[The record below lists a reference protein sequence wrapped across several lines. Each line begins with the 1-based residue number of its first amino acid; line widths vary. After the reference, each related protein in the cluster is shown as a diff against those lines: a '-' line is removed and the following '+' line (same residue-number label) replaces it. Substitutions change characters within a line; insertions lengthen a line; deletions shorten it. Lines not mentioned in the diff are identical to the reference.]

1 MKILALIISF
11 IICFTELNAQSLD
24 SVKHITIVT
33 ELQDSMALINNNDI
47 NIINKV
53 FYERDLLDSLN
64 SVDDSLIRKLDLVR
78 INQDNIIRKQKAVIQ
93 NDSLI
98 KIQYQLTIDDRN
110 KIIQD
115 NQKAIKNQKNQKIVW
130 QSTTG
135 ALAVALLVVLLI

>member
-11 IICFTELNAQSLD
+11 MMGFTGLYAQSLD
-24 SVKHITIVT
+24 SLKHVVVVT
-33 ELQDSMALINNNDI
+33 ELQDSMALINNDDI

-64 SVDDSLIRKLDLVR
+64 SVNDSLIRKLDLVR
-78 INQDNIIRKQKAVIQ
+78 INQDDIIRKQKTVIQ

-98 KIQYQLTIDDRN
+98 KIQYKLAIDDRN

-115 NQKAIKNQKNQKIVW
+115 NQKAIKNQKNQKVIW

-135 ALAVALLVVLLI
+135 ALAIALLIVLLI

>member
-24 SVKHITIVT
+24 SLKHITIVT

-53 FYERDLLDSLN
+53 FYEKDLLDSLN
-64 SVDDSLIRKLDLVR
+64 SVNDSLIRKLDLVR

>member
-1 MKILALIISF
+1 MRILALIISF
-11 IICFTELNAQSLD
+11 MMCFTELYAQSLD
-24 SVKHITIVT
+24 SLKHVVVVT

-53 FYERDLLDSLN
+53 FHERNILDSLN
-64 SVDDSLIRKLDLVR
+64 SVNDSLIRKLDLVR
-78 INQDNIIRKQKAVIQ
+78 INQDNIIQKQKAVIQ

-98 KIQYQLTIDDRN
+98 KIQYKLAIDDRN

-115 NQKAIKNQKNQKIVW
+115 NQKAIKNQKNQKVIW

-135 ALAVALLVVLLI
+135 ALAIALLVVLLI

>member
-11 IICFTELNAQSLD
+11 IMCFTELNAQSLD
-24 SVKHITIVT
+24 SLKHITIVT

-64 SVDDSLIRKLDLVR
+64 SVNDSLIRKLDLVR

-98 KIQYQLTIDDRN
+98 KIQYKLAIDDRN

-135 ALAVALLVVLLI
+135 ALAIVLLVVLLI

>member
-1 MKILALIISF
+1 MKIFALIIGF
-11 IICFTELNAQSLD
+11 IICFTGLNAQSLD
-24 SVKHITIVT
+24 SLKHITIVT
-33 ELQDSMALINNNDI
+33 ELQDSMALINNDDI

-64 SVDDSLIRKLDLVR
+64 SVNDSLIRKLDLVR

-98 KIQYQLTIDDRN
+98 KIQYKLAIDDRN

-115 NQKAIKNQKNQKIVW
+115 NRKAIKNQKNQKIIW

-135 ALAVALLVVLLI
+135 ALAIALLVVLLI

>member
-1 MKILALIISF
+1 MLALIISF
-11 IICFTELNAQSLD
+11 MMCFTGLNAQSLD
-24 SVKHITIVT
+24 SLKHVVIVT

-47 NIINKV
+47 NTINKV

-64 SVDDSLIRKLDLVR
+64 SVNDSLIRKLDLVR
-78 INQDNIIRKQKAVIQ
+78 VNQDNIIRKQKVIIQ

-98 KIQYQLTIDDRN
+98 KIQYQLAIDDRN

-115 NQKAIKNQKNQKIVW
+115 NQKAIKNQKNQKRIW

-135 ALAVALLVVLLI
+135 ALAIALLVVLLI

>member
-1 MKILALIISF
+1 MKTLALIISF
-11 IICFTELNAQSLD
+11 IICFTGLNAQSLD
-24 SVKHITIVT
+24 SLKHITIVT
-33 ELQDSMALINNNDI
+33 ELQDSMALINNDDV

-53 FYERDLLDSLN
+53 FYERDVLDSLN
-64 SVDDSLIRKLDLVR
+64 SVNDSLIRKLDLVR
-78 INQDNIIRKQKAVIQ
+78 INQDNIIKKQKAIIQ

-98 KIQYQLTIDDRN
+98 KIQYKLAIDDRN

-135 ALAVALLVVLLI
+135 ALAIALLVVLLI

>member
-1 MKILALIISF
+1 MM
-11 IICFTELNAQSLD
+11 CFTELYAQSLD
-24 SVKHITIVT
+24 SLKHVVVVT

-53 FYERDLLDSLN
+53 FHERNILDSLN
-64 SVDDSLIRKLDLVR
+64 SVNDSLIRKLDLVR
-78 INQDNIIRKQKAVIQ
+78 INQDNIIQKQKAVIQ

-98 KIQYQLTIDDRN
+98 KIQYKLAIDDRN

-115 NQKAIKNQKNQKIVW
+115 NQKAIKNQKNQKVIW

-135 ALAVALLVVLLI
+135 ALAIALLVVLLI

>member
-11 IICFTELNAQSLD
+11 IICFTGLNAQSLD
-24 SVKHITIVT
+24 SLKYITVVT
-33 ELQDSMALINNNDI
+33 ELQDSMALINNDDI

-64 SVDDSLIRKLDLVR
+64 SVNDSLIRKLDLVR
-78 INQDNIIRKQKAVIQ
+78 INQDNIIKKQKAVIQ

-98 KIQYQLTIDDRN
+98 KIQYRLAIDDRN

-115 NQKAIKNQKNQKIVW
+115 NQKAIKNQKNQKIIW

-135 ALAVALLVVLLI
+135 ALAIALLVVLLI

>member
-24 SVKHITIVT
+24 SLKHITIVT

-64 SVDDSLIRKLDLVR
+64 SVNDSLIRKLDLVR

-98 KIQYQLTIDDRN
+98 KIQYQLTIDDKN

>member
-24 SVKHITIVT
+24 SLKHITIVT

-53 FYERDLLDSLN
+53 FYEKDLLDSLN
-64 SVDDSLIRKLDLVR
+64 SVNDSLIRKLDLVR

-98 KIQYQLTIDDRN
+98 KIQYKLAIDNKN

>member
-1 MKILALIISF
+1 MKTLALIISF
-11 IICFTELNAQSLD
+11 IICFTGLNAQSLD
-24 SVKHITIVT
+24 SLKHITIIT
-33 ELQDSMALINNNDI
+33 ELQDSMALINNDDV

-53 FYERDLLDSLN
+53 FYERDVLDSLN
-64 SVDDSLIRKLDLVR
+64 SVNDSLIRKLDLVR
-78 INQDNIIRKQKAVIQ
+78 INQDNIIKKQKAIIQ

-98 KIQYQLTIDDRN
+98 KIQYKLAIDDRN

-135 ALAVALLVVLLI
+135 ALAIALLVVLLI

>member
-11 IICFTELNAQSLD
+11 IMCFTELNAQSLD
-24 SVKHITIVT
+24 SLKHITIVT

-64 SVDDSLIRKLDLVR
+64 SVNDSLIRKLDLVR

-135 ALAVALLVVLLI
+135 ALAIVLLVVLLI

>member
-1 MKILALIISF
+1 MKIFALIIGF
-11 IICFTELNAQSLD
+11 IICFTGLNAQSLD
-24 SVKHITIVT
+24 SLKHITIVT
-33 ELQDSMALINNNDI
+33 ELQDSMALINNDDI

-64 SVDDSLIRKLDLVR
+64 SVNDSLIRKLDLVR

-98 KIQYQLTIDDRN
+98 KIQYKLAIDNRN

-115 NQKAIKNQKNQKIVW
+115 NQKAIKNQKNQKVIW

-135 ALAVALLVVLLI
+135 ALTLALLLVLLI

>member
-24 SVKHITIVT
+24 SLKHITIVT

-64 SVDDSLIRKLDLVR
+64 SVNDSLIRKLDLVR

-98 KIQYQLTIDDRN
+98 KIQYKLAIDDRN

-135 ALAVALLVVLLI
+135 ALAIVLLVVLLI

>member
-1 MKILALIISF
+1 MLALIISF
-11 IICFTELNAQSLD
+11 MMCFTGLNAQSLD
-24 SVKHITIVT
+24 SLKHVVIIT
-33 ELQDSMALINNNDI
+33 ELQDSMALINNDDI
-47 NIINKV
+47 NTINKA

-64 SVDDSLIRKLDLVR
+64 SVNDSLIRKLNLVR
-78 INQDNIIRKQKAVIQ
+78 VNQDNIIRKQKIIIQ

-98 KIQYQLTIDDRN
+98 KIQYQLAIDDRN

-135 ALAVALLVVLLI
+135 ALAIALLVVLLI

>member
-1 MKILALIISF
+1 MKIFALIIGF
-11 IICFTELNAQSLD
+11 MICFTGLNAQSLD
-24 SVKHITIVT
+24 SLKHVVIVT

-64 SVDDSLIRKLDLVR
+64 SVNDSLIRKLDLVR

-98 KIQYQLTIDDRN
+98 KIQYQLAIDDRN
-110 KIIQD
+110 KTIQD

-135 ALAVALLVVLLI
+135 ALAIVLLVVLLI